1 MRIRCSRRFCTSS
14 RTWRSGRTTRDFM
27 RSWRRSRTRPRYAWR
42 AILSCADGAW
52 AEAPGRRARRVRG
65 TRRRARRRD
74 AGRRRD
80 DRARA
85 RLRRDD
91 VWAARR
97 RRTRAIIRRIQDAPR
112 RIARDAPP
120 REVRIPARRILAT
133 SSSSTDHSIADHHIM
148 SSSRRDIHGARSRR
162 IDTKRARARARIP
175 SPIVYEY
182 SCHHRIRLLRF
193 ASRTTTHTSRVPRR
207 PTSRVRPHRPPHRT
221 ITTHDHALD
230 ADAHARSTRGVV
242 IIRTRIATTPPDRPF
257 VSPARDD
264 DATRRVDGLRDGHS
278 TSIPTRRG
286 PLVIKP
292 ITFTLDGLSRYWVS
306 DVTRTQKA
314 TVTERF

>member
-97 RRTRAIIRRIQDAPR
+97 RRTYAIIRRIQDAPR

-133 SSSSTDHSIADHHIM
+133 SSSSTDRSIADHRVFIAARYP
-148 SSSRRDIHGARSRR
+148 RRAFSANR
-162 IDTKRARARARIP
+162 IETRARARTDTIARA
-175 SPIVYEY
+175 YEY
-182 SCHHRIRLLRF
+182 SCHHRNRLRL
-193 ASRTTTHTSRVPRR
+193 ASRTTTHTYLAFARGVRLLAFARTVPHPARSR
-207 PTSRVRPHRPPHRT
+207 RT
-221 ITTHDHALD
+221 I
-230 ADAHARSTRGVV
+230 ARSTRTHTRERRQRVV
-242 IIRTRIATTPPDRPF
+242 IDRARATTTTPPDRPF
-257 VSPARDD
+257 VSRTHAS
-264 DATRRVDGLRDGHS
+264 RRVDGVRDGH
-278 TSIPTRRG
+278 TTNIPTR
-286 PLVIKP
+286 
-292 ITFTLDGLSRYWVS
+292 
-306 DVTRTQKA
+306 
-314 TVTERF
+314 

>member
-97 RRTRAIIRRIQDAPR
+97 RRTYAIIRRIQDAPR

-133 SSSSTDHSIADHHIM
+133 SSSSTDRSIADHRVFIAARYP
-148 SSSRRDIHGARSRR
+148 RRAFSANQIE
-162 IDTKRARARARIP
+162 TRARARTDTIARA
-175 SPIVYEY
+175 YEY
-182 SCHHRIRLLRF
+182 SCHHRNRLRL
-193 ASRTTTHTSRVPRR
+193 ASRTTTHTSRSPAAFDCSRSPAPS
-207 PTSRVRPHRPPHRT
+207 PTPHA
-221 ITTHDHALD
+221 HAPI
-230 ADAHARSTRGVV
+230 ARSTRTHTRERRQRVV
-242 IIRTRIATTPPDRPF
+242 IDRARATTTTPPDRPF
-257 VSPARDD
+257 VSRTHAS
-264 DATRRVDGLRDGHS
+264 RRVDGVRDGH
-278 TSIPTRRG
+278 TTNIPTR
-286 PLVIKP
+286 
-292 ITFTLDGLSRYWVS
+292 
-306 DVTRTQKA
+306 
-314 TVTERF
+314 

>member
-14 RTWRSGRTTRDFM
+14 RTWRSGRTTRDFT

-97 RRTRAIIRRIQDAPR
+97 RRTYAIIRRIQDAPR

-133 SSSSTDHSIADHHIM
+133 SSSSTDRSIADHRVFIAARYP
-148 SSSRRDIHGARSRR
+148 RRAFSANR
-162 IDTKRARARARIP
+162 IETRARARTDTIARA
-175 SPIVYEY
+175 YEY
-182 SCHHRIRLLRF
+182 SCHHRNRLRL
-193 ASRTTTHTSRVPRR
+193 ASRTTTHTSRSLAAFDC
-207 PTSRVRPHRPPHRT
+207 SR
-221 ITTHDHALD
+221 
-230 ADAHARSTRGVV
+230 
-242 IIRTRIATTPPDRPF
+242 
-257 VSPARDD
+257 SPAPSPPRTCTPRSRARRGRARANAVNASSSIARARRRRLHPIVRSCRAHTPRDASTAF
-264 DATRRVDGLRDGHS
+264 ATATLRTSRRVDD
-278 TSIPTRRG
+278 
-286 PLVIKP
+286 K
-292 ITFTLDGLSRYWVS
+292 
-306 DVTRTQKA
+306 KA
-314 TVTERF
+314 LW